1 MWSFLRRQRPDCA
14 LVGGA
19 ARHAV
24 LGAMQSTMLAAVLAA
39 CLSGLA
45 REARAQ
51 DEQLSRS
58 GQAGRPIVVGEHA
71 GWSSDCDAV
80 APPMLYL
87 YESPRHG
94 SVCTRVA
101 DIKVHA
107 MYVGTES
114 QCIGRV
120 VRGVQFVYR
129 PDRGYTGGD
138 GLRYAAQYPS
148 ARRVIS
154 VAITVAA
161 QSQAAPSTAPS
172 SIVDPIPPSPRSA
185 TPIPVCDALVF

>member
-1 MWSFLRRQRPDCA
+1 MHRASP
-14 LVGGA
+14 GA
-19 ARHAV
+19 
-24 LGAMQSTMLAAVLAA
+24 MLAAVTAA
-39 CLSGLA
+39 CLSGFA
-45 REARAQ
+45 PEAWAQ
-51 DEQLSRS
+51 DERLSRS
-58 GQAGRPIVVGEHA
+58 GQAGHPIVVGEHA

-80 APPMLYL
+80 APPTLYL
-87 YESPRHG
+87 YESPHHG

-120 VRGVQFVYR
+120 VRGIQFVYR
-129 PDRGYTGGD
+129 PDRGYTGSD

-148 ARRVIS
+148 VRRMLS

-161 QSQAAPSTAPS
+161 QSQAAPSTVPS
-172 SIVDPIPPSPRSA
+172 SIVDPMPQPPPSA
-185 TPIPVCDALVF
+185 TPVPVCDALIF

>member
-1 MWSFLRRQRPDCA
+1 MP
-14 LVGGA
+14 
-19 ARHAV
+19 
-24 LGAMQSTMLAAVLAA
+24 AAVLAA

-45 REARAQ
+45 PQARAQ

-58 GQAGRPIVVGEHA
+58 GQAGHPIVVGEHA
-71 GWSSDCDAV
+71 GWSSDCDAI
-80 APPMLYL
+80 APPTLYL

-120 VRGVQFVYR
+120 IRGVQFVYR
-129 PDRGYTGGD
+129 PDRGYTGSD
-138 GLRYAAQYPS
+138 GLRYAAQYPLLL
-148 ARRVIS
+148 RTLS

-161 QSQAAPSTAPS
+161 QSRATPSAVPS
-172 SIVDPIPPSPRSA
+172 NIVDPIPPPPQSA
-185 TPIPVCDALVF
+185 TPVPVCDALIF

>member
-1 MWSFLRRQRPDCA
+1 MP
-14 LVGGA
+14 
-19 ARHAV
+19 
-24 LGAMQSTMLAAVLAA
+24 AAVLAV
-39 CLSGLA
+39 CLSSLA
-45 REARAQ
+45 PKARAQ

-58 GQAGRPIVVGEHA
+58 GQSGHPIVLGEHA
-71 GWSSDCDAV
+71 GWSSDCDAI
-80 APPMLYL
+80 APPALYL

-120 VRGVQFVYR
+120 VRGVQFIYR
-129 PDRGYTGGD
+129 PDRGYTGSD

-148 ARRVIS
+148 VRRMLS

-161 QSQAAPSTAPS
+161 QSQAAPSTVPS
-172 SIVDPIPPSPRSA
+172 GVVDPIPRSAQSA
-185 TPIPVCDALVF
+185 TPVPVCDALIF